1 MSDHAL
7 DDSRPAHEGA
17 ATRPD
22 LPRKVGFLGA
32 MGVMAGIMIGSGI
45 FRTPTSIAQ
54 HTELWIFVMM
64 AWIVGGLLSLA
75 GALTYAELAVKYPR
89 SGGIYVFLR
98 EAYGKATAFTFG
110 WTYLLISKPLAA
122 AGIAIIFAEHF
133 NTLTGFSL
141 DPRVTTTMVLAAL
154 TWVNVAGVRQ
164 GAGLATALTALKM
177 GALLAIALVG
187 AAMIPGLSRTAGPTA
202 PVSELPIGLAIAP
215 VMAAVMWTYDGW
227 SDVGAIAG
235 EVREPTRTLP
245 RVYVAGTL
253 GVTLLY
259 LGVNAVY
266 LWAIPLEEMRVMKTV
281 APEVM
286 GMLLGPWGSA
296 GVTVLV
302 LVSTLGS
309 THGSILTGARVS
321 FAQARDGL
329 LFSFLSRIHPRY
341 ETPAASLWVQLALS
355 TVAVWS
361 LGTFERL
368 AGGFVFTMWI
378 FYGLAAL
385 ALFILRV
392 RAPGAR
398 GYSCPGYP
406 FVPGVFVLAAL
417 AMTLLSIAE
426 SPRDTLTWLGVLGAG
441 FPVYYVWKRF
451 ARGEESV
458 R

>member
-1 MSDHAL
+1 MND
-7 DDSRPAHEGA
+7 PAGSTSA
-17 ATRPD
+17 VATTPLRPD
-22 LPRKVGFLGA
+22 LPRRVGFLGA
-32 MGVMAGIMIGSGI
+32 LGVMAGIMIGSGI
-45 FRTPTSIAQ
+45 FRTPTVIAQ
-54 HTELWIFVMM
+54 YTDAWWWVML
-64 AWIVGGLLSLA
+64 AWIGGGLLSLA

-98 EAYGKATAFTFG
+98 EAYGRATAFTFG

-122 AGIAIIFAEHF
+122 AGIAIIFAEHL
-133 NTLTGFSL
+133 NTLAGTTI
-141 DPRVTTTMVLAAL
+141 DPRLTTTLVLAGL
-154 TWVNVAGVRQ
+154 TWVNVVGVRQ

-177 GALLAIALVG
+177 GALLVIALVG
-187 AAMIPGLSRTAGPTA
+187 AAMIPGLQREAGTVTLVKDISPW
-202 PVSELPIGLAIAP
+202 LAIAP
-215 VMAAVMWTYDGW
+215 VMTAVMWTYDGW

-259 LGVNAVY
+259 LGVNGVY
-266 LWAIPLEEMRVMKTV
+266 VGAIPLGEMRQMSTV

-286 GMLLGPWGSA
+286 GLLLGQWGA
-296 GVTVLV
+296 LGVTLLV

-329 LFSFLSRIHPRY
+329 LFAFLAKIHPRY
-341 ETPAASLWVQLALS
+341 ETPAASLWVQLCLS
-355 TVAVWS
+355 TIAVWS

-385 ALFILRV
+385 ALFILRR
-392 RAPGAR
+392 RAPGERAFA
-398 GYSCPGYP
+398 CPGYP

-417 AMTLLSIAE
+417 AMTLLSIVE
-426 SPRDTLTWLGVLGAG
+426 SPRDTLVWLGVLGAG
-441 FPVYYVWKRF
+441 FPVYFAWRF
-451 ARGEESV
+451 FAAQTTPV